1 MSHAPL
7 TASPAVMAAI
17 PDCGPEP
24 QASQRRGV
32 VPPGMRV
39 YAIGDIHGQMPLLL
53 HMHEA
58 IQEDAAK
65 FRGDS
70 LKIVYLGDYVDRG
83 SRSRD
88 VLELMSARPIPRFE
102 RVYLRGNHEHLLLSA
117 FKDDGMAPGW
127 LFNGGDATLRS
138 YGIYPPHGL
147 QAYQCIPDLMAQFRQ
162 AIPQHHLDFLR
173 SLKPYHIEDGYL
185 FVHAGI
191 RPGIEPP
198 EQAVED
204 LIWIREGFLDYE
216 GAHPHVVVHG
226 HTPHERAE
234 MEENRIGV
242 DTGAFAT
249 GVLTALV
256 LEGEDRRLLTV
267 RGRPI

>member
-1 MSHAPL
+1 MDHAPL
-7 TASPAVMAAI
+7 TASTAGLAAR
-17 PDCGPEP
+17 PTCSPEGGLP
-24 QASQRRGV
+24 LDRGV
-32 VPPGMRV
+32 LRPGLRI

-88 VLELMSARPIPRFE
+88 VLELMSARPMPRYE
-102 RVYLRGNHEHLLLSA
+102 RVFLRGNHEHLMLGA
-117 FKDDGMAPGW
+117 FYDDCVAPGW
-127 LFNGGDATLRS
+127 LFNGGEATLRS
-138 YGIYPPHGL
+138 YGIYPHFGL
-147 QAYQCIPDLMAQFRQ
+147 QAYQCLPDLMAQFRQ
-162 AIPQHHLDFLR
+162 AVPKHHLDFLK
-173 SLKPYHIEDGYL
+173 SLKPYHIEDGYF

-191 RPGIEPP
+191 RPGVAPT

-204 LIWIREGFLDYE
+204 LIWIREGFLDFE
-216 GAHPHVVVHG
+216 GLHPHVVVHG
-226 HTPHERAE
+226 HTPHEQAE
-234 MEENRIGV
+234 MEVNRIGV

-256 LEGEDRRLLTV
+256 LEGDERRLLTV